1 MPRLRELKERIL
13 KKSILT
19 NKLRRELH
27 LLERHI
33 LMLKTIKKHQPIGI
47 IRLSSILRLPQ
58 HKIRYSMRILEQ
70 DGLIKPSV
78 DGAVV
83 TEKMRS
89 FLPHLKDILREM
101 NRTIVTVRKSV
112 KLHR

>member
-1 MPRLRELKERIL
+1 MVKLKGLRASIL

-27 LLERHI
+27 LLVRHI
-33 LMLKTIKKHQPIGI
+33 MMLKTIQRHQPVGI
-47 IRLSSILRLPQ
+47 IKLSTLLKLPQ

-89 FLPHLKDILREM
+89 FLPHLKKILKEM
-101 NRTIVTVRKSV
+101 NGTMVTVRKSV
-112 KLHR
+112 K

>member
-1 MPRLRELKERIL
+1 MVKLKKLQGIL
-13 KKSILT
+13 KRSILT
-19 NKLRRELH
+19 TKLRRELH

-33 LMLKTIKKHQPIGI
+33 LMLKTIQRHQPIGI
-47 IRLSSILRLPQ
+47 IRLSSLLKLPQ

-89 FLPHLKDILREM
+89 FLRHLKNILKEM
-101 NRTIVTVRKSV
+101 NGTIVTVRRSV
-112 KLHR
+112 K